1 MFHYP
6 IGASMSAL
14 KTAPR
19 RRPLTSS
26 AEHYLRAIADLREE
40 RGYAR
45 VVDIAT
51 RVGVTKGTV
60 SIALSQLAGRGLVRF
75 DPARFPV
82 LTPAGRRIAADVRG
96 RYTIIAA
103 FLSEVLGLPPERA
116 AAEACR
122 WEHVVSHEVADRL
135 LDLLRFGNES
145 RRGSAA
151 LAEFRLFHR
160 SCGAASLCSAC
171 QAKGPVDAICPDR
184 EPLVL
189 PPRDPR

>member
-1 MFHYP
+1 MP
-6 IGASMSAL
+6 ANPTNPKSA
-14 KTAPR
+14 AR
-19 RRPLTSS
+19 AQRGLTPS
-26 AEHYLRAIADLREE
+26 AEHYLRSIAELREE

-60 SIALSQLAGRGLVRF
+60 SIALGQLAERGLIRF

-82 LTPAGRRIAADVRG
+82 LTAAGRRIAADIRG
-96 RYTIIAA
+96 RYTIIHG
-103 FLSEVLGLPPERA
+103 FLSEFLGLPPERA

-122 WEHVVSHEVADRL
+122 WEHVVSHEVADRM
-135 LDLLRFGNES
+135 LDLLRFGSES
-145 RRGSAA
+145 KRFETA

-160 SCGAASLCSAC
+160 SCSAGSLCSTC
-171 QAKGPVDAICPDR
+171 RAKGPVEAFCPDR

-189 PPRDPR
+189 PPRDAH